1 MRVRVY
7 GLVACLR
14 AHARVSLQPSPAICL
29 EAGSWLLHSAV
40 CSVGQRADG
49 YNQLYPVQTI
59 AMLFISPY
67 KVLMKLKIERRV
79 SVSLSDEGE

>member
-1 MRVRVY
+1 VRVRVY

-40 CSVGQRADG
+40 CSMEGRE
-49 YNQLYPVQTI
+49 
-59 AMLFISPY
+59 
-67 KVLMKLKIERRV
+67 LMAITSYIQFRQ
-79 SVSLSDEGE
+79 